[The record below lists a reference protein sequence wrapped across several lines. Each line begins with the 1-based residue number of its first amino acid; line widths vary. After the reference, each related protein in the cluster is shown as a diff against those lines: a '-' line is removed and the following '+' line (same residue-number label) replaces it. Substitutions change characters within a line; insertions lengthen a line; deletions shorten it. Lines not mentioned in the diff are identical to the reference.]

1 MNQGTVINGSFHII
15 RTWKCREQIIKFFNK
30 LSKTNQKYSLE
41 LQKVKHCLTI
51 ACKEVIEAT
60 QQRKEKYIAMKKL
73 TIYT

>member
-1 MNQGTVINGSFHII
+1 MNQGTVINSSFHII
-15 RTWKCREQIIKFFNK
+15 RTWKWWEQIIKFFNK
-30 LSKTNQKYSLE
+30 LSKTNQKCSLE